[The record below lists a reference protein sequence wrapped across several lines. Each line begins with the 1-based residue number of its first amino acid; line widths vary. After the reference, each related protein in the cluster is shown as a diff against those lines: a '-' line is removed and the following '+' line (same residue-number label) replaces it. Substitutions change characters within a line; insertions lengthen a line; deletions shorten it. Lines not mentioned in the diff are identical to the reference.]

1 MSDMSSDIHLPA
13 AMRDEIVAHA
23 RAEAPREC
31 CGVIAGQ
38 DGRPIQLY
46 RLTNLERG
54 TDLYRIDDTELYRVY
69 RELDKRGCEILA
81 IYHSHPVSPAYP
93 SRTDVD
99 LAFWSEAFYLIC
111 SLAVPGSPDIRA
123 FRIVDER
130 ISEVEIMPKPG
141 RSGVTNDGR

>member
-1 MSDMSSDIHLPA
+1 MSELTSIIHLPA

-46 RLTNLERG
+46 QLINLEPG
-54 TDLYRIDDTELYRVY
+54 TTRYRIDDTELYRVY
-69 RELDKRGCEILA
+69 RELFEQGWEILA
-81 IYHSHPVSPAYP
+81 IYHSHPASPAYP
-93 SRTDVD
+93 SPTDVA
-99 LAFWSEAFYLIC
+99 LAFWSEAYYLIC
-111 SLAVPGSPDIRA
+111 SLAEPGSPVIRS

-130 ISEVEIMPKPG
+130 ICEVEVIAG
-141 RSGVTNDGR
+141 